1 MKKNVILLLAF
12 LLTIGKAYAD
22 KLVVGNLNVPHGG
35 QATLIVNYQFDVAEL
50 YSGYQF
56 SLTLPEGL
64 ATVKND
70 AGNSL
75 FELGDCYD
83 ASYTVSSSYASGVD
97 NFVALSLQS
106 VPLKGASGVLL
117 EIPIVGLETLS
128 VGDTFTA
135 KLSGIQFGNKDGVNT
150 AYFDDI
156 SFTITITEPADPWI
170 TLDENSTTLPEASD
184 GETQIK
190 VKRTIKANQWNTI
203 CFPFAMTETQ
213 VYDAFGED
221 VQLYEFME
229 YEADENL
236 TEIKVLFDAAYL
248 SEDGFFANYPYII
261 KTSKD
266 ISEFMV
272 TSTIEPDEENAVAE
286 FTNGRTGSR
295 KEVYGTFYG
304 TLKAGGK
311 VPANCLFLNGGD
323 FWYSTGV
330 SNLKAFRGYFE
341 FVDILA
347 SIENSNSKIQIV
359 FRDET
364 TGIKNIETYVN
375 DKAIYD
381 LQGRRVVE
389 PGKGIYI
396 KKGKKIVIK

>member
-1 MKKNVILLLAF
+1 MSALVLMCFSSMADNITADNVNLLPGKTVQLA
-12 LLTIGKAYAD
+12 INMENNERAYTAFWFE
-22 KLVVGNLNVPHGG
+22 LELPVGISVTN
-35 QATLIVNYQFDVAEL
+35 AVNSNRL
-50 YSGYQF
+50 SSNF
-56 SLTLPEGL
+56 SLTWD
-64 ATVKND
+64 K
-70 AGNSL
+70 
-75 FELGDCYD
+75 
-83 ASYTVSSSYASGVD
+83 VD
-97 NFVALSLQS
+97 NGEPNTYKFYGTEFDTEQSKQEISGTSGTILTLTLS
-106 VPLKGASGVLL
+106 AA
-117 EIPIVGLETLS
+117 ETLE
-128 VGDTFTA
+128 VGSTLVA
-135 KLSGIQFGNKDGVNT
+135 KIKKISATSFEGNETYD
-150 AYFDDI
+150 FDDY
-156 SFTITITEPADPWI
+156 SFTIKISDPWI

-190 VKRTIKANQWNTI
+190 VKRAIKANQWNTI
-203 CFPFAMTETQ
+203 CLPFAMTETQ
-213 VYDAFGED
+213 VYDAFGD
-221 VQLYEFME
+221 DIQLYEFME

-236 TEIKVLFDAAYL
+236 TEIKVLFDVAHL
-248 SEDGFFANYPYII
+248 GEDGFFANYPYLI

>member
-1 MKKNVILLLAF
+1 MKKLIFTMSALVLMCLSSMADNITADNVNLLPGKTVQLA
-12 LLTIGKAYAD
+12 INMENNERAYTAFWFE
-22 KLVVGNLNVPHGG
+22 LELPVGISVTN
-35 QATLIVNYQFDVAEL
+35 AVNSNRL
-50 YSGYQF
+50 SSNF
-56 SLTLPEGL
+56 SLTWD
-64 ATVKND
+64 K
-70 AGNSL
+70 
-75 FELGDCYD
+75 
-83 ASYTVSSSYASGVD
+83 VD
-97 NFVALSLQS
+97 NGEPNTYKFYGTEFDTEQSKQEISGTSGTILTLTLS
-106 VPLKGASGVLL
+106 AA
-117 EIPIVGLETLS
+117 ETLE
-128 VGDTFTA
+128 VGSTLVA
-135 KLSGIQFGNKDGVNT
+135 KIKKISATSFEGNETYD
-150 AYFDDI
+150 FDDY
-156 SFTITITEPADPWI
+156 SFTIKISDPWI

-203 CFPFAMTETQ
+203 CLPFAMTETQ
-213 VYDAFGED
+213 VYDAFGD
-221 VQLYEFME
+221 DMQLYEFME

-236 TEIKVLFDAAYL
+236 TEIKVLFDVAHL
-248 SEDGFFANYPYII
+248 GEDGFFANYPYII

-272 TSTIEPDEENAVAE
+272 TSKIEPDEENAVAE

-375 DKAIYD
+375 DEAIYD

-389 PGKGIYI
+389 SGKGVYI